1 MESNRLRRNAGGLH
15 DGMGDSDHLAGP
27 ERAEIHR
34 AAIAAGNRGIIC
46 YYKSYLA
53 VYITGISRVKN
64 LVADIYGSYPVDG
77 YIKGSLGFSSDDNQK
92 CVRLGWDTSGHP
104 GRKHG
109 AHPHAFADAAK
120 AHILSK
126 GIQDD
131 RISVDI

>member
-1 MESNRLRRNAGGLH
+1 
-15 DGMGDSDHLAGP
+15 MGDSDHLAGP
-27 ERAEIHR
+27 ERAEVHR

-92 CVRLGWDTSGHP
+92 CVRLGWDTAGHP